1 MATSGNLMALACLA
15 VGMPFSDI
23 NSAKEYGYGDGIAR
37 LFVAIPILEKNNRY
51 PLVNG
56 TENAV
61 SSIAN
66 TALNKMKSVVF
77 SDKSAIPAL
86 RLAWLSEG
94 ILIKVQKNPKSV
106 ILGIFYPSEF
116 VKKLLLFSKVI
127 KRTF

>member
-1 MATSGNLMALACLA
+1 
-15 VGMPFSDI
+15 
-23 NSAKEYGYGDGIAR
+23 
-37 LFVAIPILEKNNRY
+37 
-51 PLVNG
+51 
-56 TENAV
+56 
-61 SSIAN
+61 
-66 TALNKMKSVVF
+66 MKSVVF